1 MIGQIIRRL
10 LHPTAHD
17 IRHYGGFVLAGTLA
31 FAVDVSV
38 LHVLDEIM
46 GISPL
51 LARPFS
57 IMTAMV
63 VSWYINRTITFAMES
78 RPSISE
84 FLQFAAVVWFAQAV
98 NYLIF
103 AAIMLAR
110 PDTPNPLAVALA
122 SLVSMCV
129 SYMGYRFG
137 VFRTSGKGAKK

>member
-1 MIGQIIRRL
+1 MIGKLIRRL
-10 LHPTAHD
+10 MNPTAHD

-31 FAVDVSV
+31 FAVDVAV

-63 VSWYINRTITFAMES
+63 VSWYINRTITFSMES
-78 RPSISE
+78 RPSIAE
-84 FLQFAAVVWFAQAV
+84 FLQFAAVVWVAQAI

-103 AAIMLAR
+103 AAIMLAK

-122 SLVSMCV
+122 SLVSMFV